1 MIQGYNMGQIN
12 HMWNPS
18 EFDGFMAIVRRT
30 VRLIVTKVKETF
42 KKAA

>member
-1 MIQGYNMGQIN
+1 MIQGYNMGQIH

-18 EFDGFMAIVRRT
+18 EFGGMMAIIKRT
-30 VRLIVTKVKETF
+30 IRLAITKTKEAF